1 MKKSRIL
8 SALTSVAMV
17 GTMIASAL
25 PFTASAFDRL
35 VVKESVSQFSLVPEK
50 SSFTMDE
57 VKAGNAKTTV
67 AMLVDNFGDDELV
80 TYLKSGFAAS
90 DSGITLSNLKFT
102 EVNGLTNVNGT
113 GGKFNRDFDA
123 SGISGT
129 NFFIQNGP
137 DKWFVK
143 NDNDASVVTFDVTFD
158 SSMAEGEY
166 TIDFDNQF
174 ELLSGNSTAA
184 GLDKDDPNYGLVNV
198 DYSASVTKI
207 PATITLGSSSPST
220 EGTTEPSEATTE
232 SEDNRVYVGDAN
244 LWADKVEAAP
254 GEEVVVNMYIDTQGK
269 EIRGLEARAMFD
281 RTMLEVTKMVQDWGL
296 DKSATITLE
305 EALYVV
311 SSAV

>member
-174 ELLSGNSTAA
+174 E
-184 GLDKDDPNYGLVNV
+184 
-198 DYSASVTKI
+198 
-207 PATITLGSSSPST
+207 
-220 EGTTEPSEATTE
+220 
-232 SEDNRVYVGDAN
+232 
-244 LWADKVEAAP
+244 
-254 GEEVVVNMYIDTQGK
+254 
-269 EIRGLEARAMFD
+269 
-281 RTMLEVTKMVQDWGL
+281 
-296 DKSATITLE
+296 
-305 EALYVV
+305 
-311 SSAV
+311 